1 MGDRNTTGI
10 TATPRNEQNEL
21 QEAAHAA
28 SFVAFMLHR
37 LLAITF
43 LLTSS
48 ALAQVSGDVSDL
60 EAGLLAKWYEVMPLD
75 ADKPLKLPDPANGVK
90 LGDFAVSF
98 MLRLEGY
105 PKGDHALELLWMAVD
120 ETYFLRFE
128 VPPERGLL
136 FRREWNGTIIAAP
149 EMNAA
154 KIWQHVV
161 VNIKRDARQ
170 SLSGLWTNG
179 VEVQSWKEPLGAIEL
194 KKAEF
199 LLPGVLKRGQLANL
213 RLYNRALTR
222 PEILELSTMPPL
234 ASLKPMLKPF
244 SSSMKLMAE
253 EVIAVIGGTEAVA
266 VMEDGTME
274 ALLMTQFP
282 GSRVKVRNLAWEADT
297 VFRMDRPMNFGGL
310 KQQIQRAQA
319 TVAMLMFGRQECL
332 ERGEAGLAEFR
343 AALEKILT
351 VCAEVTPRLVLVEPL
366 AYEGELTKH
375 NATLKKYAAVI
386 AEVSKQHGALFV
398 AQDTDLQPGSTR
410 DGLNLTSNGA
420 ASFGMS
426 LARLWGDDVK
436 APDARLKALIVEKNR
451 LWHRYWR
458 PANWAFL
465 HGDRTAQPSSRD
477 HTDPSQRW
485 FPGEV
490 EQYKPLI
497 ETKETEIWKLAN
509 DLGGK
514 LP

>member
-1 MGDRNTTGI
+1 
-10 TATPRNEQNEL
+10 
-21 QEAAHAA
+21 
-28 SFVAFMLHR
+28 MLNR

-43 LLTSS
+43 LFANS
-48 ALAQVSGDVSDL
+48 AVAQVGGDVSDL
-60 EAGLLAKWYEVMPLD
+60 KAGLVAKWDEVMPLN
-75 ADKPLKLPDPANGVK
+75 ADKPLMLPETADGVN

-105 PKGDHALELLWMAVD
+105 PLGDHALELLWMLVD
-120 ETYFLRFE
+120 ETCFLRFE
-128 VPPERGLL
+128 IPPERGLL

-154 KIWQHVV
+154 KTWKHIV

-170 SLSGLWTNG
+170 SLSGLWING
-179 VEVQSWKEPLGAIEL
+179 VEVQSWKEPPGAIEL
-194 KKAEF
+194 RNAEF
-199 LLPGVLKRGQLANL
+199 LLPGVLKRGQIANL

-222 PEILELSTMPPL
+222 PEILELAAMPPM
-234 ASLKPMLKPF
+234 ASMKPGLEPF
-244 SSSMKLMAE
+244 PGSMKLMTE
-253 EVIAVIGGTEAVA
+253 EVIAVLGGTEAVA
-266 VMEDGTME
+266 MMEEGTME

-310 KQQIQRAQA
+310 KQQLERSGA
-319 TVAMLMFGRQECL
+319 TTAMLMFGRQECL
-332 ERGEAGLAEFR
+332 ERGEAGWAEFR
-343 AALEKILT
+343 AALEKIVA

-366 AYEGELTKH
+366 AFEGELVNH
-375 NATLKKYAAVI
+375 NATLKKYAAVM
-386 AEVSKQHGALFV
+386 AEVAKTHGALFV
-398 AQDTDLQPGSTR
+398 AQEADLQPGSTR
-410 DGLNLTSNGA
+410 DGLNLTSTGA
-420 ASFGMS
+420 AQFGMS
-426 LARLWGDDVK
+426 LAKLWGGDAK
-436 APDARLKALIVEKNR
+436 APDARLKALIGQKNA

-477 HTDPSQRW
+477 HTDPTQRW
-485 FPGEV
+485 FPSEL
-490 EQYKPLI
+490 EQFKLLI
-497 ETKETEIWKLAN
+497 EAKENEIWKLAN

>member
-1 MGDRNTTGI
+1 MWDRNTTGI

-21 QEAAHAA
+21 QEAVHGA
-28 SFVAFMLHR
+28 SFVAFMLSR
-37 LLAITF
+37 LLSITF
-43 LLTSS
+43 LLASS
-48 ALAQVSGDVSDL
+48 AVAQVSGDVSDL
-60 EAGLLAKWYEVMPLD
+60 EAGLVAKWDEVMPLD
-75 ADKPLKLPDPANGVK
+75 SDKPLKLPDAVNGVK

-120 ETYFLRFE
+120 EAYLMRFE

-136 FRREWNGTIIAAP
+136 FRREWNGTIITAP

-154 KIWQHVV
+154 KAWQHVV

-170 SLSGLWTNG
+170 TLSGLWTHG
-179 VEVQSWKEPLGAIEL
+179 VEVQSWKEPPGAIEL

-199 LLPGVLKRGQLANL
+199 LLPGVLKRGQIANL
-213 RLYNRALTR
+213 RLYNRALSR
-222 PEILELSTMPPL
+222 PEILELAAMPPM
-234 ASLKPMLKPF
+234 AALKPKLEPF
-244 SSSMKLMAE
+244 QNSMKLMTE
-253 EVIAVIGGTEAVA
+253 EVITVLGGTEAVA
-266 VMEDGTME
+266 AMEDGTME
-274 ALLMTQFP
+274 SLLMTQFP

-319 TVAMLMFGRQECL
+319 TSVMLMFGRQECL
-332 ERGEAGLAEFR
+332 ERGEAGLAEFQS
-343 AALEKILT
+343 ALEKTVT

-366 AYEGELTKH
+366 AFEGELNKH
-375 NATLKKYAAVI
+375 NETLKRYAGVM
-386 AEVSKQHGALFV
+386 AEVAKKHGALFA
-398 AQDTDLQPGSTR
+398 AQNADLKAGSTR
-410 DGLNLTSNGA
+410 DGLNLTSTGA
-420 ASFGMS
+420 SQLGMS
-426 LARLWGDDVK
+426 LAKLWGGDAK
-436 APDARLKALIVEKNR
+436 APDARLKALISQKNT

-477 HTDPSQRW
+477 HVDPTQRW
-485 FPGEV
+485 FPSEV

-497 ETKETEIWKLAN
+497 EAKENELWKLAN